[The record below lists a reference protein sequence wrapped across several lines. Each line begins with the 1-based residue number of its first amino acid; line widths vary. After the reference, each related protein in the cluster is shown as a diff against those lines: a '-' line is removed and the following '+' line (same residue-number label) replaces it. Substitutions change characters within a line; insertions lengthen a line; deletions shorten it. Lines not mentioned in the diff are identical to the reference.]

1 MDVESLHGPLHAH
14 SWKLAESG
22 RDRDQSFRPPVPG
35 KTQDR
40 RYWPTAPSNQSLESA
55 HKPPSDHHS
64 VEVHPKTGPTEA
76 KLLNHTVIVLGEGV
90 TNFSVGDAVAWWGPL
105 GSYAEKAVVAAG
117 RLVGVPS
124 GVDLQV
130 TAALMAQSP

>member
-1 MDVESLHGPLHAH
+1 MAVESLHGPLHAH

-76 KLLNHTVIVLGEGV
+76 KLLNHTVIVLV
-90 TNFSVGDAVAWWGPL
+90 PPASFRRCLIP
-105 GSYAEKAVVAAG
+105 AG
-117 RLVGVPS
+117 CSSSSEEWELV
-124 GVDLQV
+124 
-130 TAALMAQSP
+130 M